1 MEQATVTFLTDL
13 TVALVAATVFG
24 ALARAAKITPA
35 LGYVLAG
42 VVIGPFTPG
51 YHTSAVSLGGLS
63 ELGLILLLF
72 SLGLGFS
79 PREIRA
85 VGVIPMTGN
94 LVLMAGFA
102 AVAWGLGI
110 AFAFTHP
117 ITLGLAFTLSST
129 AIGVALL
136 QGFGLLDKRAGH
148 AAVALLIAQ
157 DLVAVLILVV
167 TTTPA
172 QALTPMGAAIPL
184 LKAAVFVIVA
194 LVLGATVLHRIVIG
208 FLRRA
213 PADALVA
220 FCTAI
225 ALVAAWLGHIAG
237 LSFEFGAFVAG
248 AVTSEAAGSRMVQ
261 SIVAPF
267 RELFVMLF
275 FVSIGTLVDVRTV
288 LLYWPAILTIGI
300 IIALIRFVSW
310 YGLSRLT
317 RQPTG
322 TAVALGIALLPLGEF
337 NVVLANNSFL
347 AKRLDTQE
355 YATVIGA
362 TLLSIVIAALA
373 ARLLKPHR
381 RALDAAAIQEIQPF
395 TSSPA
400 IVIVGY
406 GRVGRTVAAICARAH
421 IRCAVIETDVDLV
434 RLAQSEGAEAQY
446 GDGADPRV
454 IERGIGPETRVVL
467 STIPDSVANLALT
480 KRLSHRT
487 NLRIVVRAGRLRQ
500 VAALRSAGA
509 SDALVPETEGAFSF
523 AEAVLAELGVDQERI
538 EALVREQRAG
548 HAAGRH

>member
-1 MEQATVTFLTDL
+1 MEEVTVTFLTDL
-13 TVALVAATVFG
+13 TVALVAASVLG
-24 ALARAAKITPA
+24 ALARSVKVTPV

-51 YHTSAVSLGGLS
+51 YQTSAVSLGGLS

-79 PREIRA
+79 PRDLRA
-85 VGVIPMTGN
+85 VGIVPMAGN
-94 LVLMAGFA
+94 LILMGCFAAAAWALGVFFGFA
-102 AVAWGLGI
+102 
-110 AFAFTHP
+110 HP

-148 AAVALLIAQ
+148 AAVALLVAQ
-157 DLVAVLILVV
+157 DLVAILILVV

-172 QALTPMGAAIPL
+172 QTLTPIGAAVPL
-184 LKAAVFVIVA
+184 LKAGIFVTVA

-213 PADALVA
+213 PADAMVA
-220 FCTAI
+220 FCTAV
-225 ALVAAWLGHIAG
+225 ALVAAWVGHVAG

-288 LLYWPAILTIGI
+288 FQYWPAILTVGAIL
-300 IIALIRFVSW
+300 AVVRFVSW
-310 YGLSRLT
+310 CGLSRLV
-317 RQPTG
+317 RQPAG
-322 TAVALGIALLPLGEF
+322 TALALGIALLPLGEF

-373 ARLLKPHR
+373 ARLLDPHR
-381 RALDAAAIQEIQPF
+381 RSLDAAPLETVHPF
-395 TSSPA
+395 ANEPA

-406 GRVGRTVAAICARAH
+406 GRVGRTVAAICVRAN
-421 IRCAVIETDVDLV
+421 IRCAVIETDVDLI
-434 RLAQSEGAEAQY
+434 RLAQSENIEAQY

-454 IERGIGPETRVVL
+454 VERGIGPATRIVL
-467 STIPDSVANLALT
+467 STIPDTAANLALT

-487 NLRIVVRAGRLRQ
+487 NLRIIVRAGRLRD
-500 VAALRSAGA
+500 VGSLRSAGA
-509 SDALVPETEGAFSF
+509 SDALVPEAEGAFGF
-523 AEAVLAELGVDQERI
+523 AETALTELGVEEERI
-538 EALVREQRAG
+538 GALVREQRA
-548 HAAGRH
+548 AIVGRV

>member
-1 MEQATVTFLTDL
+1 MEQNTVTFLTDL

-79 PREIRA
+79 PRELRA
-85 VGVIPMTGN
+85 VGAIPMIGN

-102 AVAWGLGI
+102 AVAWALGMR
-110 AFAFTHP
+110 FGFTHP

-184 LKAAVFVIVA
+184 LKAAIFVTVA

-300 IIALIRFVSW
+300 ILALIRFVSW

-347 AKRLDTQE
+347 AKRLDTEE

-373 ARLLKPHR
+373 ARVLKPHR
-381 RALDAAAIQEIQPF
+381 RALDAASIQEIQPF

-400 IVIVGY
+400 IVIIGY
-406 GRVGRTVAAICARAH
+406 GRVGRTVAAICRRAH
-421 IRCAVIETDVDLV
+421 IQCAVIETDVDLV

-454 IERGIGPETRVVL
+454 IEPGIGPATRVVL
-467 STIPDSVANLALT
+467 STTPIG
-480 KRLSHRT
+480 R
-487 NLRIVVRAGRLRQ
+487 RIWR
-500 VAALRSAGA
+500 
-509 SDALVPETEGAFSF
+509 
-523 AEAVLAELGVDQERI
+523 
-538 EALVREQRAG
+538 
-548 HAAGRH
+548 

>member
-1 MEQATVTFLTDL
+1 MEQSTVTFLTPHGCPRCGDR
-13 TVALVAATVFG
+13 ARCFG
-24 ALARAAKITPA
+24 ARGRDYACSRIRI
-35 LGYVLAG
+35 GG

-85 VGVIPMTGN
+85 VGVIPMVGN

-102 AVAWGLGI
+102 AIAWALGTR
-110 AFAFTHP
+110 FGFTHP

-136 QGFGLLDKRAGH
+136 QGFGLLGKRAGQ

-157 DLVAVLILVV
+157 DLVAILILVV

-172 QALTPMGAAIPL
+172 QALTPMGAAVPL
-184 LKAAVFVIVA
+184 LKAAIFVIVA

-225 ALVAAWLGHIAG
+225 ALVAAWVGHVAG

-300 IIALIRFVSW
+300 VLAITRFVSW
-310 YGLSRLT
+310 YGLSRLAL
-317 RQPTG
+317 QPTG
-322 TAVALGIALLPLGEF
+322 TALALGIALLPLGEF
-337 NVVLANNSFL
+337 NIVLANNSFL
-347 AKRLDTQE
+347 AKRLHTQE
-355 YATVIGA
+355 YATIIGA

-373 ARLLKPHR
+373 ARLLKPHQ
-381 RALDAAAIQEIQPF
+381 RALDAASVEEIHPF
-395 TSSPA
+395 ASSPE

-406 GRVGRTVAAICARAH
+406 GRVGRTVAAIFTRAQ
-421 IRCAVIETDVDLV
+421 IPYAVIETDVDLV

-454 IERGIGPETRVVL
+454 IERGIGPATRVVL
-467 STIPDSVANLALT
+467 STIPDTMANMALT
-480 KRLSHRT
+480 KRLSHLTTCVSLCGPAGCARWRLFAVPVPATLSCPKPKARLVSPKQHSPSSGSTKNASKRCCASSVRT
-487 NLRIVVRAGRLRQ
+487 
-500 VAALRSAGA
+500 
-509 SDALVPETEGAFSF
+509 T
-523 AEAVLAELGVDQERI
+523 
-538 EALVREQRAG
+538 
-548 HAAGRH
+548 H

>member
-1 MEQATVTFLTDL
+1 MEDATVTFLTDL
-13 TVALVAATVFG
+13 TVALVAASVFG
-24 ALARAAKITPA
+24 ALARAVRVTPI

-42 VVIGPFTPG
+42 IVIGPFTPG
-51 YHTSAVSLGGLS
+51 YQTSAVSLGGLS

-79 PREIRA
+79 PRELRV
-85 VGVIPMTGN
+85 VGAAPMAGN
-94 LVLMAGFA
+94 LVLMGCFAAAAWALGAFFGFA
-102 AVAWGLGI
+102 
-110 AFAFTHP
+110 HP

-148 AAVALLIAQ
+148 AAIALLVAQ
-157 DLVAVLILVV
+157 DLVAILILVV

-184 LKAAVFVIVA
+184 LKAAIFVIVA

-213 PADALVA
+213 PADAMVA
-220 FCTAI
+220 FCTAV
-225 ALVAAWLGHIAG
+225 ALVAAWIGHVAG

-275 FVSIGTLVDVRTV
+275 FVSIGTLVDVRTIV
-288 LLYWPAILTIGI
+288 VYWPAILTVGI
-300 IIALIRFVSW
+300 VLALVRFVAW
-310 YGLSRLT
+310 YGLSRLL
-317 RQPTG
+317 RQPAG
-322 TAVALGIALLPLGEF
+322 TAIALGIALLPMGEF
-337 NVVLANNSFL
+337 NVVLANNSLL

-362 TLLSIVIAALA
+362 TLLSIIIAAIA
-373 ARLLKPHR
+373 ARLLDPHR
-381 RALDAAAIQEIQPF
+381 SSLDRTPVEDVHPF
-395 TSSPA
+395 AGHPA
-400 IVIVGY
+400 IVIIGY
-406 GRVGRTVAAICARAH
+406 GRVGRTVAGICTRAH
-421 IRCAVIETDVDLV
+421 IPFAVIETEVDLV

-454 IERGIGPETRVVL
+454 VERAIGPATRVVL
-467 STIPDSVANLALT
+467 STIPDTAANLALT
-480 KRLSHRT
+480 KRLSHQT
-487 NLRIVVRAGRLRQ
+487 HLRIVVRAGRLRD
-500 VAALRSAGA
+500 VGALRGAGA
-509 SDALVPETEGAFSF
+509 SDALVPETEGAFGF
-523 AEAVLAELGVDQERI
+523 AEAALAELGVDEERI
-538 EALVREQRAG
+538 GVLVREQRA
-548 HAAGRH
+548 AIVT

>member
-1 MEQATVTFLTDL
+1 LEQATVTFLTDL
-13 TVALVAATVFG
+13 TVALVAATVLG
-24 ALARAAKITPA
+24 ALARAAKVTPV

-85 VGVIPMTGN
+85 VGLVPMAGN
-94 LVLMAGFA
+94 LVLMACFAASAWALGTFFGFA
-102 AVAWGLGI
+102 
-110 AFAFTHP
+110 HP
-117 ITLGLAFTLSST
+117 ITLGLAFALSST

-136 QGFGLLDKRAGH
+136 RGFGLLDRRVGK
-148 AAVALLIAQ
+148 AAIALLVAQ

-172 QALTPMGAAIPL
+172 QTLTPMGAAIPL
-184 LKAAVFVIVA
+184 LKAGIFVTVA
-194 LVLGATVLHRIVIG
+194 LVLGATVLHRFVMG

-213 PADALVA
+213 PGDALVA

-225 ALVAAWLGHIAG
+225 ALVAAWVGHIAG

-288 LLYWPAILTIGI
+288 LLYWPAILTVGVVL
-300 IIALIRFVSW
+300 AFIRFVSW

-317 RQPTG
+317 RQPAG

-355 YATVIGA
+355 YATIIGA
-362 TLLSIVIAALA
+362 TLLSIVIAALS
-373 ARLLKPHR
+373 ARVVSPHR
-381 RALDAAAIQEIQPF
+381 RALDAASHEEIHPF
-395 TSSPA
+395 VSHPA

-406 GRVGRTVAAICARAH
+406 GRVGRTVAAICARAD
-421 IRCAVIETDVDLV
+421 IPYGVIETDVELV
-434 RLAQSEGAEAQY
+434 RLAQREGAEAQY

-454 IERGIGPETRVVL
+454 IERGIGPAARVIL
-467 STIPDSVANLALT
+467 STIPDTQANLALT
-480 KRLSHRT
+480 KRLSHLT
-487 NLRIVVRAGRLRQ
+487 NLRIVVRAGRLRD
-500 VAALRSAGA
+500 VRALRGAGA

-523 AEAVLAELGVDQERI
+523 AEAVLAELGVDAERI
-538 EALVREQRAG
+538 ETLLREQRA
-548 HAAGRH
+548 AIVRS